1 MKKVYSLFISLNF
14 LLFFSNHSIGQ
25 IAEEGR
31 VFIDA
36 YYGAPNFGKTFSK
49 SISLKNLTIANNI
62 ESLGP
67 LGIRMEY
74 MLADQIGLGLD
85 VIYNSFGFD
94 FKYDSLSLDGNL
106 YKTYEG
112 SAAVERLRIQARF
125 NYHFKV
131 SNPQLDTYFGIGAG
145 SNTRFWSFEVPAN
158 SFNVDRISGSGALIP
173 VSFRMST
180 GFRYYFNNNIGLNM
194 EIGLGGPLI
203 SGGLSFAFS
212 TSVRTEFTD

>member
-1 MKKVYSLFISLNF
+1 MKKVYSLLICLNF
-14 LLFFSNHSIGQ
+14 LLFLSNHSIGQ
-25 IAEEGR
+25 IAQEGR

-67 LGIRMEY
+67 LGVRMEY
-74 MLADQIGLGLD
+74 MLANQIGLGLD

-106 YKTYEG
+106 FKTYEG
-112 SAAVERLRIQARF
+112 SATVERLRIQARF

-131 SNPQLDTYFGIGAG
+131 SNPKLDAYFGIGAG
-145 SNTRFWSFEVPAN
+145 SNTRFWSFNVPNN
-158 SFNVDRISGSGALIP
+158 SFNLDRISGSGAFIP
-173 VSFRMST
+173 VSFRLSS
-180 GFRYYFNNNIGLNM
+180 GFRYFFTENFGLNM

-203 SGGLSFAFS
+203 SGGLSFGFN
-212 TSVRTEFTD
+212 TKKQIENL